1 MNVDGSDQTRL
12 TNSGALDALPS
23 WSPDSRHLA
32 FVSERS
38 RRGTRRIYTMDA
50 DGAHIRI
57 LTRGSF
63 DMSPAWARG

>member
-50 DGAHIRI
+50 DGAHVRM